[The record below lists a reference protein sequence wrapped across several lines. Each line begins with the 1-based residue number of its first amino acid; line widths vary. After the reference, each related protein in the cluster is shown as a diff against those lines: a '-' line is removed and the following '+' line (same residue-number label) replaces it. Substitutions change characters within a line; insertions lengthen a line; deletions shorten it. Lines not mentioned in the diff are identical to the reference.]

1 MFFFLLM
8 ISLGFLLLVIGA
20 KYLVKGSSNLATK
33 FHIPEMLIG
42 LTIVALGTSAPELII
57 TIFSAQTDSTDLI
70 IGNALGSNFCNILL
84 ILGLMALISPI
95 KTNNETKFIHIPIAL
110 LSTVVL
116 FIMQLL
122 NLGSTSSSIN
132 RIDGIILIVLFLLY
146 FSYPIV
152 VEIKDI
158 INSYKENKN
167 KHSDINILSSIF
179 MVILGIVLLKYS
191 GDFVVDNAS
200 NIARLFSISERV
212 IGSTIVAIGTAM
224 PELITSILAVI
235 RKDTDLA
242 IGNLVGSCVLNILL
256 ILGVGSVITPLS
268 FSNEFSQNILYLIFC
283 TFIVW
288 VFNFVG
294 KKNTFTR
301 FKGICLLALFSFY
314 ILSL

>member
-179 MVILGIVLLKYS
+179 MVILGIVLLKYG

-200 NIARLFSISERV
+200 NIARFFSISERV

-283 TFIVW
+283 TFIVL

>member
-1 MFFFLLM
+1 
-8 ISLGFLLLVIGA
+8 
-20 KYLVKGSSNLATK
+20 
-33 FHIPEMLIG
+33 
-42 LTIVALGTSAPELII
+42 
-57 TIFSAQTDSTDLI
+57 
-70 IGNALGSNFCNILL
+70 
-84 ILGLMALISPI
+84 
-95 KTNNETKFIHIPIAL
+95 
-110 LSTVVL
+110 
-116 FIMQLL
+116 MQIL

-132 RIDGIILIVLFLLY
+132 RIDGIVLIVLFLLY

-158 INSYKENKN
+158 IHSYKENKN
-167 KHSDINILSSIF
+167 KHSDISILSSIF
-179 MVILGIVLLKYS
+179 TVILGIILLKYG
-191 GDFVVDNAS
+191 GDFVVDNS
-200 NIARLFSISERV
+200 INIARLFNIPERV

-288 VFNFVG
+288 IFNFVG

-301 FKGICLLALFSFY
+301 FKGICLLSLFCFY
-314 ILSL
+314 IFSL

>member
-179 MVILGIVLLKYS
+179 MVILGIVLLKYG

-200 NIARLFSISERV
+200 NIARFFSISERV

-242 IGNLVGSCVLNILL
+242 IGNLVGSCVLNIFL

>member
-57 TIFSAQTDSTDLI
+57 TIFSTQTDSTDLI

-179 MVILGIVLLKYS
+179 MVILCIVLLKYG

-200 NIARLFSISERV
+200 NIARFFSISERV

>member
-20 KYLVKGSSNLATK
+20 KYLVKGFSKLATK

-57 TIFSAQTDSTDLI
+57 TIFSAQTGSTDLI

-179 MVILGIVLLKYS
+179 MVILGIVLLKYG

-235 RKDTDLA
+235 RKDTYLA

>member
-57 TIFSAQTDSTDLI
+57 TIFSAQTGSTDLI

-179 MVILGIVLLKYS
+179 MVILGIVLLKYG

-283 TFIVW
+283 TFIVL

>member
-8 ISLGFLLLVIGA
+8 ISLGFLFFLIGA

>member
-179 MVILGIVLLKYS
+179 MVILGIVLLKYG

-200 NIARLFSISERV
+200 NIARFFSISERV

-242 IGNLVGSCVLNILL
+242 IGNLVGSCVLNIFL

-283 TFIVW
+283 TFIVL

>member
-179 MVILGIVLLKYS
+179 MVILGIVLLKYG

-200 NIARLFSISERV
+200 NIARFFSISERV

-256 ILGVGSVITPLS
+256 ILGVGSVITPS
-268 FSNEFSQNILYLIFC
+268 YPNITWTNRMGLC
-283 TFIVW
+283 
-288 VFNFVG
+288 
-294 KKNTFTR
+294 R
-301 FKGICLLALFSFY
+301 R
-314 ILSL
+314 